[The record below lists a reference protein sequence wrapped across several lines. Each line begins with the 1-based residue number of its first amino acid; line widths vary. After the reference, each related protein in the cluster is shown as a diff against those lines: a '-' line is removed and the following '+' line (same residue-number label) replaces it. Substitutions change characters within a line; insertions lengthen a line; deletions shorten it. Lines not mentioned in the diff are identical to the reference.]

1 MSRAD
6 NTQFLLQAARQ
17 RSGDARKRTM
27 QAIADLA
34 AAGEPVT
41 PTTVARK
48 AGVSR
53 QWLYTFPDAH
63 DVMRGSPSG
72 SPPPV
77 TASPAANHASWQ
89 RRVEALSDENQRLRR
104 KVKELEDLVAKLYGL
119 RRSEQRGAATTRS

>member
-6 NTQFLLQAARQ
+6 NTQYLLQAARQ

-34 AAGEPVT
+34 AAGQPVT

-63 DVMRGSPSG
+63 DAMRGSPSG

-77 TASPAANHASWQ
+77 AASSAANQASWQ

-104 KVKELEDLVAKLYGL
+104 KVKELEDLVARLYGL
-119 RRSEQRGAATTRS
+119 RRSECWAATPRS

>member
-6 NTQFLLQAARQ
+6 NTQFLLQAARR

-63 DVMRGSPSG
+63 HVMRGSLPR

-119 RRSEQRGAATTRS
+119 RRSEQYGAATPRS

>member
-6 NTQFLLQAARQ
+6 NTQFLLQAARR

-53 QWLYTFPDAH
+53 QWLHTFQDARESI
-63 DVMRGSPSG
+63 RGSPSG
-72 SPPPV
+72 SPPSV
-77 TASPAANHASWQ
+77 AASRAANHAS
-89 RRVEALSDENQRLRR
+89 
-104 KVKELEDLVAKLYGL
+104 
-119 RRSEQRGAATTRS
+119 